1 MKKEVEDVR
10 FDKEREVRALQTS
23 LNQLQLEL
31 NEVKLRNVVNHSDI
45 SGSTSQ
51 TITLDGSRGSSFT
64 SIQ

>member
-1 MKKEVEDVR
+1 LKKEVEDVR
-10 FDKEREVRALQTS
+10 FDKEREVTALQTS

-51 TITLDGSRGSSFT
+51 TITLDGSRGSS
-64 SIQ
+64 SKQ

>member
-10 FDKEREVRALQTS
+10 LREVTALQTS

-31 NEVKLRNVVNHSDI
+31 NEVKLQIIVNHSDI

-51 TITLDGSRGSSFT
+51 ATTLDGSRGSSST
-64 SIQ
+64 SKQ

>member
-10 FDKEREVRALQTS
+10 FDKEREVTALQTS

-51 TITLDGSRGSSFT
+51 TITLDGSRGSS
-64 SIQ
+64 SKQ